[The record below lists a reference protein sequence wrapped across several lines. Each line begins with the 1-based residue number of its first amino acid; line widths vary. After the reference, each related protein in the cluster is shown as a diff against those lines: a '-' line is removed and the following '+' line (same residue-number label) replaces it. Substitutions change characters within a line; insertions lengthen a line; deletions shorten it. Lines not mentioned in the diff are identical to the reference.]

1 MEIKREYRINCSV
14 ILCVQYK
21 VEIYVTVDAGKS
33 LLASGIIDCF
43 GIPKQ
48 SLNILIYS
56 ILVEVVEGRLG
67 AGKVVSR

>member
-1 MEIKREYRINCSV
+1 M

-33 LLASGIIDCF
+33 LLASGTIDCF

-56 ILVEVVEGRLG
+56 ILVEVVERHLG
-67 AGKVVSR
+67 AVKVVAR